1 MSRMLVTAI
10 LIGLAVS
17 LAGSARA
24 DRLGKGRSLL
34 EIGIGGHSEPTNE
47 LGGQLGYFRFL
58 SDQWTLGVSG
68 GYYVN
73 RLKSENSAY
82 IQTVNTHSFTIR
94 VGGDRYAFIND
105 DVALYAGPG
114 VLWARGHD
122 KSEVVAIPPTV
133 GSATS
138 EGDEDVV
145 GFNGRIGMYARLSE
159 SAALYGH
166 IGQVLSHSSQ
176 DFSASKFSSWSNS
189 LEGSVGLAFDF

>member
-1 MSRMLVTAI
+1 MLVTAI

-24 DRLGKGRSLL
+24 DRLGKGRSLV
-34 EIGIGGHSEPTNE
+34 EIGIGGHSVPNGE

-68 GYYVN
+68 GYYAN
-73 RLKSENSAY
+73 RTKFESNPST
-82 IQTVNTHSFTIR
+82 QTFNAHSFTIR

-114 VLWARGHD
+114 VLWTRGHD
-122 KSEVVAIPPTV
+122 KTEFDAGPPV
-133 GSATS
+133 GSLTVEADT
-138 EGDEDVV
+138 DVV
-145 GFNGRIGMYARLSE
+145 GFNGRIGMYARLSR
-159 SAALYGH
+159 STALYGH
-166 IGQVLSHSSQ
+166 VGQVLSHSSREGGGT
-176 DFSASKFSSWSNS
+176 KTSSWSNS